1 MKNGVLGLVAIAVYF
16 IFRLVFDHLAVAMQ
30 MEELKIGGL
39 IAGFLT
45 MGVIAVVIM
54 VRSGKKK

>member
-1 MKNGVLGLVAIAVYF
+1 MKNGVLGIIAIVVYF
-16 IFRLVFDHLAVAMQ
+16 IFRLVFDHLAVSMQ
-30 MEELKIGGL
+30 MEELKLGGM

-45 MGVIAVVIM
+45 MGVIAVIIM

>member
-1 MKNGVLGLVAIAVYF
+1 MKNGTLGLIVIAVYF
-16 IFRLVFDHLAVAMQ
+16 VFRLIFDHLAQTMQ
-30 MEELKIGGL
+30 MEELKLGGM

-45 MGVIAVVIM
+45 IGVAAVVMM